1 MTTQTY
7 ASPLVESMIS
17 TAARSI
23 LDEIGIDSPTESES
37 AEVRQLAETIVRE
50 TVDALAGP
58 RRLSGGMRE
67 SLLDVAD
74 LVTTDPE
81 TASVDQIHDVAN
93 ALRGLLDLHIPA
105 RADRQ

>member
-1 MTTQTY
+1 MTTSTY
-7 ASPLVESMIS
+7 TSPLVESMIS

-23 LDEIGIDSPTESES
+23 LDEIGIDCPTASES

-58 RRLSGGMRE
+58 RRLSVGMRE

-74 LVTTDPE
+74 LVATDAE
-81 TASVDQIHDVAN
+81 TASVDQIHEVAI
-93 ALRGLLDLHIPA
+93 ALRDLLDLHIPV
-105 RADRQ
+105 RVDRQ

>member
-1 MTTQTY
+1 MTTPTY

-23 LDEIGIDSPTESES
+23 LEEIGIDCPTAAEST
-37 AEVRQLAETIVRE
+37 EVRQLAETIVRQ

-58 RRLSGGMRE
+58 RKLSVGMHE

-74 LVTTDPE
+74 LVAGDPE
-81 TASVDQIHDVAN
+81 TASVDQIHEVAI
-93 ALRGLLDLHIPA
+93 ALRGLLDLHLPA
-105 RADRQ
+105 RVDRQ